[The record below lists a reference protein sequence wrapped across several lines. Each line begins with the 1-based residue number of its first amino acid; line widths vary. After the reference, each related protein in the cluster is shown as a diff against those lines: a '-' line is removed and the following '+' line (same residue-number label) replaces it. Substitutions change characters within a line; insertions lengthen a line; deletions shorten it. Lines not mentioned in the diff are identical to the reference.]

1 MVDQAVIN
9 AGKCKGKWPDQP
21 LRRRSDRQGS
31 GSRPHRQ
38 PGLPKRGKSAKIR
51 ATSGRIRGIPAFAP
65 AQAPE
70 SEGAKGPG
78 AAQAK
83 PSQVVCTHA
92 RIGSYQVHK
101 IVAPIFDPQTA
112 RSWRRDW

>member
-1 MVDQAVIN
+1 MLKENGPISPSAAVRD
-9 AGKCKGKWPDQP
+9 A
-21 LRRRSDRQGS
+21 RGS

-38 PGLPKRGKSAKIR
+38 PGLPERGKSAKIR